1 MSGNKPSPADFEEL
15 VGQYLN
21 NSGFEVRREYAVQI
35 SINGIRKK
43 SHKFDWGNDTLLV
56 ECKANNWNSRSI
68 PSGERQGLNEAIL
81 FPMAAPKS
89 YRKMLFMWETG
100 RFGKPNPE
108 TLAECYVRLY
118 GHLIPKDV
126 EVYELEENNLSANR
140 IWPPH
145 S

>member
-1 MSGNKPSPADFEEL
+1 MSGNKPSPTEFEEL

-68 PSGERQGLNEAIL
+68 PSGERQGLNEAML
-81 FPMAAPKS
+81 FLMAAPKS
-89 YRKMLFMWETG
+89 HRKILFMWETE
-100 RFGKPNPE
+100 RFGTPNTE

-118 GHLIPKDV
+118 GHCIPDDV
-126 EVYELEENNLSANR
+126 EVHEFNDHKLSARR
-140 IWPPH
+140 IFPPH
-145 S
+145 Q